1 MAKVMLKRV
10 GILSVAKWQALLM
23 FLFGMLSGLYQ
34 TLYYIYSDR
43 SNIRYAGFFLL
54 ITPVAT
60 GIMGFV
66 ASVVGGL
73 IYNALAGSVGGMV
86 LYLED
91 TETEFLPPPPPTE
104 FLNLS

>member
-23 FLFGMLSGLYQ
+23 FLFGLLSGLYQ
-34 TLYYIYSDR
+34 WVVLLISHQSDR
-43 SNIRYAGFFLL
+43 HYA
-54 ITPVAT
+54 IAYVVVYPIAWA
-60 GIMGFV
+60 IMAFV
-66 ASVVGGL
+66 AAALGGL